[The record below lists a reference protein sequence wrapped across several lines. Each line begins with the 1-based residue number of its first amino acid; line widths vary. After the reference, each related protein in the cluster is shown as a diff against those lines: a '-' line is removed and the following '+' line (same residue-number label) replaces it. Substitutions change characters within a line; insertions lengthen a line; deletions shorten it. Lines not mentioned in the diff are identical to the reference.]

1 MNPLKQPGWLRAL
14 EILTGL
20 LAIVMGVLV
29 LVYPDWAM
37 STLIA
42 LLSIGLFFVGIR
54 SISLVGYGSLSRGL
68 RALSVI
74 SGIIDLILAV
84 VVLVVPG
91 YGLLTL
97 LILVS
102 VGLLM
107 YGFGRIFLASELKT
121 PFGWQRGMM
130 VAVGVLDIILSIV
143 VLLLPG
149 YALATLVVVLSVALL
164 VSGVEMIISGAT
176 GRTWLGNVVKDVKDE
191 MGGK

>member
-1 MNPLKQPGWLRAL
+1 M
-14 EILTGL
+14 TGL
-20 LAIVMGVLV
+20 LALVLGVLV
-29 LVYPDWAM
+29 LIYPDWAM
-37 STLIA
+37 STLVA
-42 LLSIGLFFVGIR
+42 LLSIGLLFIGIR
-54 SISLVGYGSLSRGL
+54 SISLVGYESLSSGL
-68 RALSVI
+68 KALSVV
-74 SGIIDLILAV
+74 SGITDLILAL
-84 VVLVVPG
+84 VVLLVPG

-97 LILVS
+97 LIIVS

-164 VSGVEMIISGAT
+164 VSGGEMIISGAT
-176 GRTWLGNVVKDVKDE
+176 GRTWLGNLVKGVQDE
-191 MGGK
+191 MNGK